1 MATISES
8 DLKKKLQQKFSE
20 FICDESSNKT
30 IIDSINIG
38 LVDRCRRKEVRIPAK
53 GCLTDTPLKKIEEE
67 IKQLEQELN
76 SVNAKDIY
84 IYEGY
89 KYVEV
94 RYSYY
99 YGRIEFKTF
108 HTDKGSVKIDV
119 KITSEQIEAIKSLI
133 FQNVLK
139 TCEDQIKNFQ
149 DIFIKEVDQEKVES
163 AVNKSFISKLSD
175 KLQLKS
181 FVKKFK
187 EGDHVQTNYIYERDV
202 LGSAKAGVVVN
213 EFEDEQPFNKKKIT
227 LHLVEFKDYAGIKRT
242 LNSVYLEK
250 TN

>member
-1 MATISES
+1 MANISES
-8 DLKKKLQQKFSE
+8 DLKKKLSK

-30 IIDSINIG
+30 TIDKINIELG
-38 LVDRCRRKEVRIPAK
+38 PRYGKKEVRIPAK

-67 IKQLEQELN
+67 IKQLKQELK
-76 SVNAKDIY
+76 SANARDIY

-99 YGRIEFKTF
+99 VGKIEFQTF
-108 HTDKGSVKIDV
+108 HTDKGSLKIDV

-163 AVNKSFISKLSD
+163 AVNKSFIRKLSD
-175 KLQLKS
+175 KLQLK
-181 FVKKFK
+181 
-187 EGDHVQTNYIYERDV
+187 
-202 LGSAKAGVVVN
+202 
-213 EFEDEQPFNKKKIT
+213 
-227 LHLVEFKDYAGIKRT
+227 
-242 LNSVYLEK
+242 
-250 TN
+250 